1 MRPHKYLFLLLLCGC
16 SFPTI
21 DITPSPQT
29 KVVVDDSAV
38 KLIADSMKDVSKED
52 AIVMRKLFVGIE
64 QYLPVGKKLDTTLK
78 VFTLIKT
85 VQEDYGY
92 SKGKYVVYTDAV
104 EKYLKDKGY
113 AKPKK
118 IVDGDPKENEVARSV
133 VVADLKVLA
142 DAARSHLESKQ

>member
-1 MRPHKYLFLLLLCGC
+1 MQLHKTLLFPLLFCGC
-16 SFPTI
+16 ALPTI
-21 DITPSPQT
+21 EIGPTQV
-29 KVVVDDSAV
+29 KNVVVVDANV
-38 KLIADSMKDVSKED
+38 KVIADSMKDVSKED

-118 IVDGDPKENEVARSV
+118 IVEGSPQENEIARETV
-133 VVADLKVLA
+133 VDDLKVLA
-142 DAARSHLESKQ
+142 DAARSHLEF